1 MKILILESASRDLTD
16 GYWFYEKQ
24 SEGLGSY
31 FLDSIFSDI
40 DSLRIYAGIHP
51 VSFKKYNRMLTA
63 RFPFSIFYNVIDDTV
78 YIYAI
83 LDCRRDTSWIRERIK

>member
-1 MKILILESASRDLTD
+1 
-16 GYWFYEKQ
+16 
-24 SEGLGSY
+24 
-31 FLDSIFSDI
+31 
-40 DSLRIYAGIHP
+40 
-51 VSFKKYNRMLTA
+51 MLTA

>member
-16 GYWFYEKQ
+16 GHWFDEKQ

-31 FLDSIFSDI
+31 FLDSVFSDI
-40 DSLRIYAGIHP
+40 ESLRIYAGIHP
-51 VSFKKYNRMLTA
+51 VIYEKYNRMLTA

-83 LDCRRDTSWIRERIK
+83 LDCRRDPAWTRERIK